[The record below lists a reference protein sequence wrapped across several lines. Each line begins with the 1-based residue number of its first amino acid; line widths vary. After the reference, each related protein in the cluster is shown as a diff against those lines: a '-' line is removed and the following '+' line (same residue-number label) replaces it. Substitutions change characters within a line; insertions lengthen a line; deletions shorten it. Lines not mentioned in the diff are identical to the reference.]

1 MQLEGNVL
9 KISLS
14 NGLTRAARPIYD
26 NEATNN
32 INRIQLR
39 FFKYD
44 DKSEPDDYIRI
55 TKVDEDLSFNGNV
68 ITIGN
73 NPPEQITVELDMTK
87 AKKQNVYI
95 FAYGYNVDGEET
107 PLVLTANKDFSA
119 KNDYILMDNQSVSN
133 SVDLQEYFAGSVR
146 AYINDYGLFNESPEI
161 TLKRQVAG
169 LLVYLKNIPAVL
181 NDESGVKKEVKY
193 ITVNAAMTTTG
204 LVMPAEGIY
213 RGKNNNDRENEGKF
227 ANGYTGSDSSQEL
240 LRFDLTGAKRSPK
253 DALTYTFEKNEDIGG
268 VDFNQVIFAENMD
281 ASKFK
286 GKKFANNTLFG
297 SCFILPFAVSSYSLT
312 NSSALYIN
320 YLDEDGDIINT
331 ALLHMSSGGSAIGS
345 YSIWANH
352 FYSIGTKIGDADDDV
367 DDDGI
372 PDTDEDGDDDPDEE
386 DEPLDIS
393 GEAGTKALIMN
404 VDDMWEDVT
413 LIRPE

>member
-39 FFKYD
+39 FFDYS
-44 DKSEPDDYIRI
+44 DKSERDDISI
-55 TKVDEDLSFNGNV
+55 TKVDGGLSYADNV

-73 NPPEQITVELDMTK
+73 NPPEQITVELDMTA
-87 AKKQNVYI
+87 AKKATVYI

-107 PLVLTANKDFSA
+107 LLELTVNQNFSA
-119 KNDYILMDNQSVSN
+119 KDGYILMDNQSVSN
-133 SVDLQEYFAGSVR
+133 SVGLQEYFAGSVR

-181 NDESGVKKEVKY
+181 NDQSGVKKEVKY

-213 RGKNNNDRENEGKF
+213 RDKNNNGRENKGKF

-240 LRFDLTGAKRSPK
+240 LRFDLTGAKRNPN
-253 DALTYTFEKNEDIGG
+253 DALTYTFEENEYIGG
-268 VDFNQVIFAENMD
+268 VDFNQVIFADGMD

-286 GKKFANNTLFG
+286 GKKFADNTLFG
-297 SCFILPFAVSSYSLT
+297 SCFILPFAQASYSLA

-320 YLDEDGDIINT
+320 YLDVDEDIIST
-331 ALLHMSSGGSAIGS
+331 ALLHMSSGGSATGS

-352 FYSIGTKIGDADDDV
+352 FYSIGTKIGDADGDV
-367 DDDGI
+367 NEDGI

-393 GEAGTKALIMN
+393 GEAGTKALILK
-404 VDDMWEDVT
+404 VDDMWENVT
-413 LIRPE
+413 LIRP